1 VSASLSETSPTPWIL
16 LRGLG
21 RSREHWGAFVD
32 RFRAALPAAKVETI
46 DLPGCGARAGERA
59 PLTVAATLAAVR
71 DQAPRRPLS
80 LLGLSLGGMVAYEWA
95 RRHPDELRAVVV
107 INTSLGG
114 LSPPWRRLRL
124 SAAATIAGIVA
135 TGDPLA
141 RERRVVGLTS
151 GRPDLAE
158 VTARAWAELARRHP
172 VRRAAVLRQLLA
184 AARYRARPLPH
195 QVPLLVLA
203 GGGDRLV
210 DPACTRAL
218 AAATPGATLR
228 EHPDAGHDL
237 PLDDPGW
244 VSDAVVGWLG
254 SFHHPP
260 ARQ

>member
-1 VSASLSETSPTPWIL
+1 VSASLSETSPTHWIL

-21 RSREHWGAFVD
+21 RSREHWGDFVG
-32 RFRAALPAAKVETI
+32 RFRAAVPGASVETI
-46 DLPGCGARAGERA
+46 DLPGCGERAGERA

-71 DQAPRRPLS
+71 DQPGRPVS

-95 RRHPDELRAVVV
+95 RRHPDEVRAAVV

-141 RERRVVGLTS
+141 RERRVVALTS
-151 GRPDLAE
+151 RRPDLAE
-158 VTARAWAELARRHP
+158 VTAGAWAELSRRHP

-184 AARYRARPLPH
+184 AARYRPGPLAHPL
-195 QVPLLVLA
+195 PLLVLA
-203 GGGDRLV
+203 GAGDRLV

-254 SFHHPP
+254 SSHHPP